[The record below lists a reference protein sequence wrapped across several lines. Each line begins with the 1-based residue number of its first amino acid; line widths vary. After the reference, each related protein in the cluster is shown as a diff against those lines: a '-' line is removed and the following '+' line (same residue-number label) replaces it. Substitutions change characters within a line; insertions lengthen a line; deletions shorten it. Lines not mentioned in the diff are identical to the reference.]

1 MAKRRHSGGVGEA
14 LPPPAARSDNA
25 GSLNDVIAGLAD
37 LDGNGLRLQ
46 WRNHLGGTPPAHLPR
61 WLLLRILAYQ
71 IQAAALGGLD
81 KATLRVIR
89 QPKGRTLDP
98 LRSGPFEA
106 RIPSTR
112 EGAKLKAGALLV
124 REWKGKLERVMVL
137 EKGFSWKGKSHG
149 SLSQIARAMTG
160 VSWNGH
166 RFFGL
171 RTAESDRA
179 AQASRGEQVNDA
191 TARPDAASDEPI
203 ATRQVGHRCSLPDD
217 ANALAARCAVVHDA
231 EGRRRD
237 AAAVA

>member
-14 LPPPAARSDNA
+14 SPPPAARSDNA

-61 WLLLRILAYQ
+61 WLLLRVLAYQ

-137 EKGFSWKGKSHG
+137 EKGFSWNGKSHG

-171 RTAESDRA
+171 RTASPIGLRRPA
-179 AQASRGEQVNDA
+179 AVSRS
-191 TARPDAASDEPI
+191 TTRPRGRMPRRTSLLRLGKSVIAAPCQ
-203 ATRQVGHRCSLPDD
+203 ATRTLYRKERGRPC
-217 ANALAARCAVVHDA
+217 A